1 MRYIDDFLNNVNSYP
16 FHMPGHKRNGAMFG
30 ALPLDGDITEIDG
43 ADNLHAASGII
54 ARSEAE
60 AARLW
65 GAGRS
70 YFLVNG
76 STCGILA
83 GITALAKRGG
93 RVLCARNCHRS
104 VFHAIELGGLKP
116 VFVMPRYINELGVYG
131 EVCPTDIEA
140 ALESD
145 GDIRL
150 VILTSPTY
158 EGVLSDVGAIAAVCH
173 RHGVPLIVDEAH
185 GAHLDLSPCFVGG
198 AVKAGADLV
207 VQSLHKT
214 LPALTQ
220 TAILHVNGDMVD
232 ISRLEHKLRVFETS
246 SPSYLL
252 MRSAEY
258 AVSAASDTTL
268 FRRWA
273 ELLDGFERDVC
284 SLKNI
289 NLALRGQNADRT
301 KLVLSGVNGRELC
314 GFLRAR
320 GIEAEFATDRYVLA
334 LTGAG
339 DSAEGMNLLVQAL
352 READGLLPPLADTAV
367 EAPFSLPTTHCG
379 IEEALDAP
387 SRLVPVGESVGK
399 IAAEYVWAYPPGI
412 PVIIPGEV
420 IPPSFLQSTAAESDS
435 RALPERIKV
444 LC

>member
-1 MRYIDDFLNNVNSYP
+1 MRYIDDFLNKVNSYP
-16 FHMPGHKRNGAMFG
+16 FHMPGHKRNGAMFP

-54 ARSEAE
+54 ALAE
-60 AARLW
+60 CAAARLW

-76 STCGILA
+76 STCGLLA
-83 GITALAKRGG
+83 GITALTKRGD

-116 VFVMPRYINELGVYG
+116 TFVMPRYVAELGVYG
-131 EVCPTDIEA
+131 EVSPADIEN
-140 ALESD
+140 ALE
-145 GDIRL
+145 GDSTIRL
-150 VILTSPTY
+150 VVLTSPTY

-173 RHGVPLIVDEAH
+173 RHGVPLLVDEAH
-185 GAHLDLSPCFVGG
+185 GAHLDLSPYFVGG
-198 AVKAGADLV
+198 AVRAGADLT

-220 TAILHVNGDMVD
+220 TAILHTSGDRVD

-258 AVSAASDTTL
+258 AVNAASDTAL

-273 ELLDGFERDVC
+273 ELLDGLEGEVGA
-284 SLKNI
+284 LKNI
-289 NLALRGQNADRT
+289 RLAPRGQCADRT
-301 KLVLSGVNGRELC
+301 KLVLCGVNGKELC
-314 GFLRAR
+314 GFLRRR
-320 GIEAEFATDRYVLA
+320 GIEAELATNRYLLA

-339 DSAEGMNLLVQAL
+339 DSAEGMTLLAEAL
-352 READGLLPPLADTAV
+352 READGLLPPLA
-367 EAPFSLPTTHCG
+367 EATPDVPFALPLTHCG

-387 SRLVPVGESVGK
+387 SRLVPVAEGVGK
-399 IAAEYVWAYPPGI
+399 IAAEYAWAYPPGI

-420 IPPSFLQSTAAESDS
+420 IPPSFLHSAAAESDS